1 MKKQDVAAWR
11 GKNLTE
17 IQAEIKR
24 LRFALATG
32 ADTHV
37 ATKQRRDVARLN
49 TIAQEKITYQSES
62 KHE

>member
-24 LRFALATG
+24 LSYSLATEN
-32 ADTHV
+32 DSHT
-37 ATKQRRDVARLN
+37 ATKQRRDVARLK